1 MARREDAGGFFYSL
15 GIDTDKGSFARAG
28 EAITGLVNTA
38 KAAAIAIGAALTIK
52 GTVKEAMEDLNW
64 ANKLGIGTYELD
76 KWQAATAQIGINF
89 NGIAREIDALDKS
102 FRDIQFGDFDAEKAK
117 ALAQLFNYSDEQ
129 MAFDQLQNLSP
140 TERFRRI
147 MDAAQKAVSSGNLT
161 GNQARDLLGKILG
174 GTTGEMF
181 NTLQAQGKTL
191 GGLFARAEGAV
202 FDTTEQKKALAE
214 LNAEFALTKASVEGI
229 WENVVGTMS
238 EKWLNP
244 GMKAINTWIA
254 DNKDNIEK
262 GIGIAFDV
270 IEKTWKIAL
279 DHVTKIAEHIS
290 VIFGVISEAI
300 ADVMKLIDKGK
311 ELANAGIEKA
321 VEFDE
326 YVRGSD
332 NPFLKAFVKAADAI
346 GNVMSNN
353 GQIQDGIVK
362 PGGGIVQVDSNDW
375 VLAFKNIGD
384 VAGAFNHG
392 GQGGVANVTITQT
405 FNVNGNPMP
414 GQVREQAYRGTSSAM
429 SEAFSRAGMIIQMM
443 PGTR

>member
-52 GTVKEAMEDLNW
+52 GTVKDAMEDLNW

-117 ALAQLFNYSDEQ
+117 AMAQLFNYTDDQ

-140 TERFRRI
+140 TERFRRL
-147 MDAAQKAVSSGNLT
+147 MEAAQKAVSTGNLT
-161 GNQARDLLGKILG
+161 GNQVRDLLGKILG

-191 GGLFARAEGAV
+191 DGLFSRAEGAV

-214 LNAEFALTKASVEGI
+214 LNAELVLTKSSVEGI
-229 WENVVGTMS
+229 WTNVVGTMS

-244 GMKAINTWIA
+244 GMEAINTWIA
-254 DNKDNIEK
+254 DNKENIEK
-262 GIGIAFDV
+262 GIGKSFDV
-270 IEKTWKIAL
+270 IETVFTTAL
-279 DHVTKIAEHIS
+279 GTAGKVAGHVVEIFNIFKEMAKDTK
-290 VIFGVISEAI
+290 
-300 ADVMKLIDKGK
+300 DL
-311 ELANAGIEKA
+311 LEKA
-321 VEFDE
+321 VDKGRKGASRALIWASELDQSNAPVPRLLDWLGHGLFGNAFDFSE
-326 YVRGSD
+326 VH
-332 NPFLKAFVKAADAI
+332 
-346 GNVMSNN
+346 
-353 GQIQDGIVK
+353 DGIIS
-362 PGGGIVQVDSNDW
+362 PGGGITKVDSNDW

-414 GQVREQAYRGTSSAM
+414 SQVREQAYRGTSSAM
-429 SEAFSRAGMIIQMM
+429 SDAFSRAGMIIQLM

>member
-28 EAITGLVNTA
+28 EAINGLVNTA

-117 ALAQLFNYSDEQ
+117 AMAQLFDYSDEQ

-140 TERFRRI
+140 TERFKRI
-147 MDAAQKAVSSGNLT
+147 MDAAQKAT
-161 GNQARDLLGKILG
+161 GRLSDNQIRDLLGKILG

-191 GGLFARAEGAV
+191 GGLFSRAEGAV

-214 LNAEFALTKASVEGI
+214 LNAQFALTKASVEGI

-244 GMKAINTWIA
+244 GMEAINTWISK
-254 DNKDNIEK
+254 NKDKIEN
-262 GIGIAFDV
+262 GIGVAFKV
-270 IEKTWKIAL
+270 IETTFKTAL
-279 DHVTKIAEHIS
+279 GFATKIAEHIS
-290 VIFGVISEAI
+290 TIFGVISEAV

-311 ELANAGIEKA
+311 ELANAGIGKA

-326 YVRGSD
+326 KVRGSD
-332 NPFLKAFVKAADAI
+332 NPLIKKLVEGIDAI
-346 GNVMSNN
+346 SLFLSNN
-353 GQIQDGIVK
+353 GQINDGIIS
-362 PGGGIVQVDSNDW
+362 PGGGITKVDSNDW

-414 GQVREQAYRGTSSAM
+414 SQVREQAYRGTSSALG
-429 SEAFSRAGMIIQMM
+429 EVFSRAGMIIQMM